1 MERALYG
8 PDGFYERGGAAGRRG
23 DFLTSPE
30 VGPLFAEVLLR
41 AVGEWCAPPWRFID
55 VGAGTGPLARQLL
68 TLRPDLDI
76 VLVERSAALRRH
88 HADLGVESR
97 PDLPAGPVRGV
108 IFGNELLDNMP
119 FDLAERRGDEWVEL
133 H

>member
-30 VGPLFAEVLLR
+30 VGPLFAEVLLA
-41 AVGEWCAPPWRFID
+41 AVDTWCSAPCRVVE
-55 VGAGTGPLARQLL
+55 VGAGTGTLARHLLRLRPPLA
-68 TLRPDLDI
+68 
-76 VLVERSAALRRH
+76 LVRGERSAALRRH

-97 PDLPAGPVRGV
+97 ADLPPGPINGI
-108 IFGNELLDNMP
+108 IFANE
-119 FDLAERRGDEWVEL
+119 
-133 H
+133 